1 MTSGTTGDPT
11 GDTTGGATR
20 GATASGTA
28 TTDSITTDSMTR
40 ERVLAVCRSNWEY
53 RGIDDASVRAMLAE
67 LAVRLDEAAATG
79 RTPRE
84 VVGADIKAF
93 AASSA
98 RARTPL
104 RRRVLRMAALVPFAA
119 GVVLLFSHLIGWTA
133 VLEITPGR
141 IAFWAALG
149 VATVALEL
157 RRGALGLGKEWLVGF
172 AAGLPALIL
181 AEWLAGP
188 EPLFGMPLWGTVL
201 LTMPGIACLVAERR
215 RGKSV
220 PGEPPQA

>member
-1 MTSGTTGDPT
+1 MTSDTTSGGTGGAT
-11 GDTTGGATR
+11 GDTTGGAT
-20 GATASGTA
+20 ASGTA
-28 TTDSITTDSMTR
+28 PTDSMTTDSMTTAPLTR

-67 LAVRLDEAAATG
+67 LAVRLDEAAAAG
-79 RTPRE
+79 RTPRD

-141 IAFWAALG
+141 IAFWSALG
-149 VATVALEL
+149 VVTVALEL
-157 RRGALGLGKEWLVGF
+157 RRGALGLGKGWLVGF
-172 AAGLPALIL
+172 AAGLPALGL

-188 EPLFGMPLWGTVL
+188 EPLFGLPLWGTVL
-201 LTMPGIACLVAERR
+201 LTLPGVACLVAERR
-215 RGKSV
+215 TGK
-220 PGEPPQA
+220 PPQA